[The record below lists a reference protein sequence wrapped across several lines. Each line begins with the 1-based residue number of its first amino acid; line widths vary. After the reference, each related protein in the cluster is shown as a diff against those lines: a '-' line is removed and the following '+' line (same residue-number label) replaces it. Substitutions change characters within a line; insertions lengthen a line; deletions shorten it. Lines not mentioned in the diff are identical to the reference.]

1 METTVFRTTQSAE
14 GPATILAIGTA
25 NPANVVDQ
33 SAYPDFYFRVTDCE
47 HLQDL
52 KAKFRRICERAAIRK
67 RHLYLTEDILR
78 KNPSLLAPMA
88 PSFDARQA
96 IVVAAIPELAK
107 EAAEKAIKE
116 WGRPKSD
123 ITHLVFCSAS
133 GVDMPGSDLQLLK
146 MLGLPMSVNR
156 VMLYNVGCH
165 AGGTALRVAKDLAEN
180 NRGARVLAVC
190 SEVTVLSYRGP
201 DAAHIESLFVQALFG
216 DGAAALVVGSD
227 PIDGVERSIFEVAS
241 ASQVKISHKID
252 HFISNRV
259 KIKIKTL
266 TTQVMLPESAEAV
279 GGHLREIGLTFHLK
293 SQLPAIIASNIEQSL
308 VAACAPLGLTD
319 WNQLFWVV
327 HPGGRAILDQVE
339 ARLGLQKERLAA
351 TRHVLSEF
359 GNMQSATVLFILDEM
374 RKRSAA
380 EGRATTGEG
389 DEWGVLLGF
398 GPGLSIE
405 TVVLRSV
412 PT

>member
-1 METTVFRTTQSAE
+1 METTVSRTTQSAD
-14 GPATILAIGTA
+14 GPATILAIGTS
-25 NPANVVDQ
+25 NPGNVVDQ

-47 HLQDL
+47 HLHDL

-78 KNPSLLAPMA
+78 ENPSLLAPMA

-241 ASQVKISHKID
+241 ASQV
-252 HFISNRV
+252 
-259 KIKIKTL
+259 
-266 TTQVMLPESAEAV
+266 MLPESAEAV

-351 TRHVLSEF
+351 TRHVLSEY

-412 PT
+412 PLDELR

>member
-1 METTVFRTTQSAE
+1 MEANGYRITHSAD

-25 NPANVVDQ
+25 NPTNVVDQ
-33 SAYPDFYFRVTDCE
+33 NAYPDFYFRVTNSE
-47 HLQDL
+47 HLQEL
-52 KAKFRRICERAAIRK
+52 KAKFRRICEKAAIRK
-67 RHLYLTEDILR
+67 RHLYLTEEILR
-78 KNPSLLAPMA
+78 ENPSLLAPMA

-96 IVVAAIPELAK
+96 IVVEAVPKLAK

-133 GVDMPGSDLQLLK
+133 GIDMPGSDLQLLK
-146 MLGLPMSVNR
+146 LLGLPPSVNR

-201 DAAHIESLFVQALFG
+201 HPAHIESLFVQALFG

-227 PIDGVERSIFEVAS
+227 PVDGVERPIFEIAS
-241 ASQVKISHKID
+241 AS
-252 HFISNRV
+252 
-259 KIKIKTL
+259 
-266 TTQVMLPESAEAV
+266 QVMLPESAEAV

-293 SQLPAIIASNIEQSL
+293 SQLPSIIASNIEQSL
-308 VAACAPLGLTD
+308 TTACSPLGLSD
-319 WNQLFWVV
+319 WNQLFWAV

-339 ARLGLQKERLAA
+339 ARLGLEKDRLAA
-351 TRHVLSEF
+351 TRHVLSEY

-374 RKRSAA
+374 RNRSAA
-380 EGRATTGEG
+380 EGHATTGEG
-389 DEWGVLLGF
+389 LDWGVLLGF

-405 TVVLRSV
+405 TVVLHSCRLN
-412 PT
+412 

>member
-1 METTVFRTTQSAE
+1 METTVSRTTQSAD
-14 GPATILAIGTA
+14 GPATILAIGTS

-47 HLQDL
+47 HLHDL

-78 KNPSLLAPMA
+78 ENPSLLAPMA

-241 ASQVKISHKID
+241 ASQV
-252 HFISNRV
+252 
-259 KIKIKTL
+259 
-266 TTQVMLPESAEAV
+266 MLPESAEAV

-351 TRHVLSEF
+351 TRHVLSEY

-398 GPGLSIE
+398 SPGLSIE

-412 PT
+412 PLDELR

>member
-1 METTVFRTTQSAE
+1 METTVSRTTQSAD
-14 GPATILAIGTA
+14 GPATILAIGTS
-25 NPANVVDQ
+25 NPGNVVDQ

-47 HLQDL
+47 HLHDL

-78 KNPSLLAPMA
+78 ENPSLLAPMA

-241 ASQVKISHKID
+241 ASQV
-252 HFISNRV
+252 
-259 KIKIKTL
+259 
-266 TTQVMLPESAEAV
+266 MLPESAEAV

-351 TRHVLSEF
+351 TRHVLSEY

-389 DEWGVLLGF
+389 DEWGVLFGF

>member
-241 ASQVKISHKID
+241 ASQV
-252 HFISNRV
+252 
-259 KIKIKTL
+259 
-266 TTQVMLPESAEAV
+266 MLPESAEAV